1 VIPCAHF
8 HQFRKDT
15 AALCVSQGTAST
27 HLGLRNPPTSGKKF
41 LSVAIEALFGVST
54 ETSASDVPFKLRLS
68 TNDFSGRKINANLL
82 KDLLLVETYR
92 IPLCQGT
99 PIVARQRAVEIW
111 AIGPSQSTLRLRP
124 PGDHIALLSI
134 LL

>member
-1 VIPCAHF
+1 M
-8 HQFRKDT
+8 
-15 AALCVSQGTAST
+15 
-27 HLGLRNPPTSGKKF
+27 
-41 LSVAIEALFGVST
+41 AIEALFGVST
-54 ETSASDVPFKLRLS
+54 ETSASAVPFKLRLS

-82 KDLLLVETYR
+82 KDLLLVWRRKLQMYR